1 MKYIIL
7 IILGICLNIP
17 LSAQKTF
24 DLITLSGRFG
34 FPQSYDVVYNGKAK
48 EYGAMVNLAAPIKFS
63 EKSMWFNSLNY
74 FYWHISDNE
83 KMPIDIATPANI
95 HGIVLRTGLVQKLS
109 GDREIQILF
118 VPRLMSD
125 FKNINGNHFQF
136 GGIVLYKK
144 KFSDKLTMAFGALY
158 NQEFFGPY
166 MVPLVDLDW
175 QISNR
180 WSISGLLPI
189 YSKIKCKINDRF
201 NAGIFYSGLM
211 TTYRLGDSDYE
222 GDYIERKSV
231 DLTMFARYRIGGNL
245 YVEGRFGHTLSRSYA
260 QYEADQKVDF
270 SMPLIGSGD
279 DRFQKNVNFRNGLI
293 TELRLVYSISVP

>member
-1 MKYIIL
+1 
-7 IILGICLNIP
+7 
-17 LSAQKTF
+17 
-24 DLITLSGRFG
+24 
-34 FPQSYDVVYNGKAK
+34 
-48 EYGAMVNLAAPIKFS
+48 
-63 EKSMWFNSLNY
+63 
-74 FYWHISDNE
+74 
-83 KMPIDIATPANI
+83 MPIDIANPTNI
-95 HGIVLRTGLVQKLS
+95 HGIVLRTGLVQKLA

-144 KFSDKLTMAFGALY
+144 KFSDKLTMAFGAMY

-166 MVPLVDLDW
+166 MVPLTDMDW
-175 QISNR
+175 LISDR

-189 YSKIKCKINDRF
+189 YSKIKYKINDRF

-211 TTYRLGDSDYE
+211 TTYRLGNLDYE
-222 GDYIERKSV
+222 DDYIERTSI

-245 YVEGRFGHTLSRSYA
+245 YVEGRFGHTLRRSYA

-270 SMPLIGSGD
+270 SMPLIGSRD
-279 DRFQKNVNFRNGLI
+279 DRVQKNVNFRDGLI
-293 TELRLVYSISVP
+293 AELRLVYSIPVP